1 MKKIVYA
8 IMVSCLLL
16 SWVACGDNANYEQ
29 VEKPRVII
37 TCDPE
42 LDDLNS
48 LIRLVLYAPDMQLEG
63 LVYASS
69 QFHWKG
75 DGKGTKWFVD
85 GREYTRNGL
94 NYGPMESWRWNP
106 EERFIDD
113 VVDAYKACYPNL
125 KVHADY
131 PAPDYM
137 RSIVRWGNVEFDGDI
152 SKDSP
157 GSDLIKEKILDN
169 VPGKLFIT
177 AWGGCSTIA
186 RALKSIQDENEG
198 APNWIDLRDRI
209 QKKVYL
215 CLSGDQDDTFANYIK
230 PNWPEIGVLN
240 VRGGTVPLAYGAQMR
255 VPEEDK
261 VYYSARWLAE
271 NISSRGPL
279 GAMYRIWGDG
289 KQMVKGD
296 IMDYFGLSGYTADE
310 LREMGYVVWMPPQ
323 PKGEF
328 LAEGDT
334 FTYLNLLGNGLRA
347 FQDDT
352 YGGWGGRQQP
362 NTEGQ
367 TSTFVL
373 GAADPVMPDF
383 VPAAQNDFAERLRWS
398 VTPRFEGANHHPLI
412 LAPLSLSGKPGETLK
427 VKAKVT
433 DPDNDE
439 ITLKWWQFKVGSYA
453 GNVSVANPE
462 TAATDFTIP
471 ADAKAGDTIH
481 LILEATDHGTPALT
495 HYHRLIV
502 SVD

>member
-1 MKKIVYA
+1 MMTCCLVLCWAACDNKVY
-8 IMVSCLLL
+8 
-16 SWVACGDNANYEQ
+16 YEQ

-63 LVYASS
+63 LIYASS

-75 DGKGTKWFVD
+75 DGKGTKWFVE

-94 NYGPMESWRWNP
+94 NYGPMESWRWDP

-113 VVDAYKACYPNL
+113 VVDAYEACYPNL
-125 KVHADY
+125 KVHDDY
-131 PAPDYM
+131 PTPEYM
-137 RSIVRWGNVEFDGDI
+137 RSIIRVGNVEFDGDI

-157 GSDLIKEKILDN
+157 GSELIKEKILDN
-169 VPGKLFIT
+169 VSGKLFIT

-186 RALKSIQDENEG
+186 RALKSIQEENEG
-198 APNWIDLRDRI
+198 TADWSALKTKI
-209 QKKVYL
+209 QDKVYL
-215 CLSGDQDDTFANYIK
+215 CMSGDQDDTFVNYIK

-261 VYYSARWLAE
+261 LYYSAQWLAE

-289 KQMVKGD
+289 KQMVKDD
-296 IMDYFGLSGYTADE
+296 IMDYFGLSGYTSDQ

-352 YGGWGGRQQP
+352 YGGWGGRKQP

-367 TSTFVL
+367 T
-373 GAADPVMPDF
+373 
-383 VPAAQNDFAERLRWS
+383 ERMHWS
-398 VTPRFEGANHHPLI
+398 VTPAFKDANHHPVI
-412 LAPLSLSGKPGETLK
+412 KAPLSLKGKPGDTLK
-427 VKAKVT
+427 IKAEVK
-433 DPDNDE
+433 DPDNDDL
-439 ITLKWWQFKVGSYA
+439 TLKWWQFKVGSYV
-453 GNVSVANPE
+453 GDVSVANPE

-471 ADAKAGDTIH
+471 SDAKAGDTIH
-481 LILEATDHGTPALT
+481 LILEATDHGIPALT

-502 SVD
+502 SVL

>member
-1 MKKIVYA
+1 MKI
-8 IMVSCLLL
+8 ICCLLAWTFAL
-16 SWVACGDNANYEQ
+16 AITACSSDTSHQ

-106 EERFIDD
+106 NERFIDD
-113 VVDAYKACYPNL
+113 VVDAYETCYPNL

-131 PAPDYM
+131 PTPEYM
-137 RSIVRWGNVEFDGDI
+137 RSIVRWGNVEFDGDF

-157 GSDLIKEKILDN
+157 GSDLIKEKILDD

-186 RALKSIQDENEG
+186 RALKSIQDEYEG
-198 APNWIDLRDRI
+198 KAEWEALKEKI
-209 QKKVYL
+209 QQKVHL
-215 CLSGDQDDTFANYIK
+215 CMSGDQDDTYAKYIK

-240 VRGGTVPLAYGAQMR
+240 IRGGTVPLAYGAQNR
-255 VPEEDK
+255 VSDADK
-261 VYYSARWLAE
+261 VFYSAEWLAD
-271 NISSRGPL
+271 NICSRGPL
-279 GAMYRIWGDG
+279 GSMYRIWGDG
-289 KQMVKGD
+289 KQMVKDD
-296 IMDYFGLSGYTADE
+296 IMDYFGLSGYTVDE
-310 LREMGYVVWMPPQ
+310 LRQMGYVVWMPPQ
-323 PKGEF
+323 PKGVF

-347 FQDDT
+347 FQDDS
-352 YGGWGGRQQP
+352 YGGWGGRKQP

-383 VPAAQNDFAERLRWS
+383 VAAAQNDFAERMHWS
-398 VTPRFEGANHHPLI
+398 VTAKFEDANHHPVVK
-412 LAPLSLSGKPGETLK
+412 APLSLTGKPGETLK
-427 VKAKVT
+427 IKAEVS
-433 DPDNDE
+433 DPDDDE
-439 ITLKWWQFKVGSYA
+439 LTINWWQFKVGSYS

-462 TAATDFTIP
+462 AASTDFSIP

-495 HYHRLIV
+495 RYHRLIV
-502 SVD
+502 SIL

>member
-1 MKKIVYA
+1 MKNLILVGMLM
-8 IMVSCLLL
+8 ISL
-16 SWVACGDNANYEQ
+16 VACQSNMVYEE

-63 LVYASS
+63 LIYASS
-69 QFHWKG
+69 QYHWKG

-94 NYGPMESWRWNP
+94 NFGPMESWRWDP

-113 VVDAYKACYPNL
+113 VVDAYEASYPNL

-131 PAPDYM
+131 PTPAYM
-137 RSIVRWGNVEFDGDI
+137 RSIVRFGNIEFDGDI

-169 VPGKLFIT
+169 VPGKLYIT

-186 RALKSIQDENEG
+186 RALKSIQDEYENTPQWAELK
-198 APNWIDLRDRI
+198 DKI
-209 QKKVYL
+209 QQKVFL
-215 CLSGDQDDTFANYIK
+215 CMSGDQDNTFANYIN
-230 PNWPEIGVLN
+230 PNWPEIGKLN
-240 VRGGTVPLAYGAQMR
+240 IRGGTVPLAYGAQNR
-255 VPEEDK
+255 VSEADK
-261 VYYSARWLAE
+261 VYYSAAWLAE

-279 GAMYRIWGDG
+279 GSMYRIWGDG
-289 KQMVKGD
+289 KQMVKDD
-296 IMDYFGLSGYTADE
+296 IMDYFGLSGYNADE
-310 LREMGYVVWMPPQ
+310 LRKMGYVVWMPPQ
-323 PKGEF
+323 PKGVF

-352 YGGWGGRQQP
+352 YGGWGGRKQP

-373 GAADPVMPDF
+373 GAADPIMPDF
-383 VPAAQNDFAERLRWS
+383 VPAAQNDFAVRMQWS
-398 VTPRFEGANHHPLI
+398 VTPNYADANHHPAI
-412 LAPLSLSGKPGETLK
+412 KAPLSMNGKPGETLRI
-427 VKAKVT
+427 KAQVT
-433 DPDNDE
+433 DPDKDE
-439 ITLKWWQFKVGSYA
+439 IDIKWWQFKVGSYEGDA
-453 GNVSVANPE
+453 SVVNAS
-462 TAATDFTIP
+462 AASTDFTIP
-471 ADAKAGDTIH
+471 ADAQSGQTIH

-502 SVD
+502 EVE

>member
-1 MKKIVYA
+1 MKKFFY
-8 IMVSCLLL
+8 LL
-16 SWVACGDNANYEQ
+16 SGCLAMGLVACNDSTVYEQ
-29 VEKPRVII
+29 VEKPRVIV

-48 LIRLVLYAPDMQLEG
+48 LIRLVLYGPDMQLEG
-63 LVYASS
+63 LIYASS
-69 QFHWKG
+69 QYHWKG

-94 NYGPMESWRWNP
+94 NYGPMESWRWDP

-113 VVDAYKACYPNL
+113 VVDAYEACYPNL

-131 PAPDYM
+131 PTPAYM
-137 RSIVRWGNVEFDGDI
+137 RSIVRFGNIEFDGDI

-157 GSDLIKEKILDN
+157 GSDLIKEKMLDD
-169 VPGKLFIT
+169 VPGTLYVT

-186 RALKSIQDENEG
+186 RALKSIQEDNEG
-198 APNWIDLRDRI
+198 KAEWSALKEKI

-215 CLSGDQDDTFANYIK
+215 CMSGDQDDTFANYIK

-240 VRGGTVPLAYGAQMR
+240 IRGGTVPLAYGAQNR
-255 VPEEDK
+255 VSEADK
-261 VYYSARWLAE
+261 VYYSAEWLAQ

-279 GAMYRIWGDG
+279 GSMYRIWGDG
-289 KQMVKGD
+289 KQMVKND

-323 PKGEF
+323 PKGVF

-352 YGGWGGRQQP
+352 YGGWGGRKQP
-362 NTEGQ
+362 DTEGQ

-373 GAADPVMPDF
+373 GAPDPVMPDF
-383 VPAAQNDFAERLRWS
+383 VPAAQNDFAERMHWCIAS
-398 VTPRFEGANHHPLI
+398 KFEDANHHPVI
-412 LAPLSLSGKPGETLK
+412 QAPLSFAGKPGETLQI
-427 VKAKVT
+427 KAKVT
-433 DPDNDE
+433 DPDKDE
-439 ITLKWWQFKVGSYA
+439 MTLKWWQFKVGSYQGDA
-453 GNVSVANPE
+453 AVANPAE
-462 TAATDFTIP
+462 AATTFTIP
-471 ADAKAGDTIH
+471 ADAKPGDTIH

-502 SVD
+502 SVE

>member
-1 MKKIVYA
+1 MKNFFLAGLLVICLAACQSNAVY
-8 IMVSCLLL
+8 
-16 SWVACGDNANYEQ
+16 DE

-63 LVYASS
+63 LIYASS

-94 NYGPMESWRWNP
+94 NFGPMESWRWDP

-113 VVDAYKACYPNL
+113 VVDAYSASYNNL
-125 KVHADY
+125 RVHADY
-131 PAPDYM
+131 PTPEYM
-137 RSIVRWGNVEFDGDI
+137 RSIVRIGNIEFDGDI

-169 VPGKLFIT
+169 VPGKLYIT

-186 RALKSIQDENEG
+186 RALKSIQDEYENTPQWVELK
-198 APNWIDLRDRI
+198 DKI
-209 QKKVYL
+209 QQKVFL
-215 CLSGDQDDTFANYIK
+215 CMSGDQDDTFANYIS
-230 PNWPEIGVLN
+230 PNWPEIGKLN
-240 VRGGTVPLAYGAQMR
+240 IRGGTVPLAYGAQNR
-255 VPEEDK
+255 VPDADK
-261 VYYSARWLAE
+261 IYYSAEWIAE

-279 GAMYRIWGDG
+279 GSMYRIWGDG

-296 IMDYFGLSGYTADE
+296 IMDYFGLSGYNADE
-310 LREMGYVVWMPPQ
+310 LRKMGYVVWMPPQ
-323 PKGEF
+323 PKGVF

-347 FQDDT
+347 FQDDS
-352 YGGWGGRQQP
+352 YGGWGGRKQP

-367 TSTFVL
+367 TSTFAL
-373 GAADPVMPDF
+373 GATDTALPDF
-383 VPAAQNDFAERLRWS
+383 VPAAQNDFAVRLQWS
-398 VTPRFEGANHHPLI
+398 VTPNYTEANHHPVI
-412 LAPLSLSGKPGETLK
+412 QAPLTLYGKPGETLK
-427 VKAKVT
+427 INAKVT

-439 ITLKWWQFKVGSYA
+439 LDIKWWQFKVGSYE
-453 GNVSVANPE
+453 GETSVATPSSP
-462 TAATDFTIP
+462 TTDFTVP
-471 ADAKAGDTIH
+471 ADAQTGQTIH

-502 SVD
+502 EVK

>member
-1 MKKIVYA
+1 MKKTLYYLTACLAIVFA
-8 IMVSCLLL
+8 SC
-16 SWVACGDNANYEQ
+16 STDPTVQQ
-29 VEKPRVII
+29 VEKPRVIV

-113 VVDAYKACYPNL
+113 VVDAYTASYPNL

-131 PAPDYM
+131 PTPEYM
-137 RSIVRWGNVEFDGDI
+137 RSIVRIGNIEFDGDI

-157 GSDLIKEKILDN
+157 GSDLIKEKILDQ
-169 VPGKLFIT
+169 VPGKLFVT

-186 RALKSIQDENEG
+186 RALKSIQDEYEGSAQWNEMK
-198 APNWIDLRDRI
+198 AKI
-209 QKKVYL
+209 QDKVYL

-240 VRGGTVPLAYGAQMR
+240 IRGGTVPLAYGAQNR
-255 VPEEDK
+255 VSEADK
-261 VYYSARWLAE
+261 VYYSAEWLAA

-279 GAMYRIWGDG
+279 GEMYRIWGDG

-296 IMDYFGLSGYTADE
+296 IMDYFGLSGYNADE
-310 LREMGYVVWMPPQ
+310 LRQMGYVVWMPPQ
-323 PKGEF
+323 PKGVF

-352 YGGWGGRQQP
+352 YGGWGGRKQP
-362 NTEGQ
+362 DTEGQ

-373 GAADPVMPDF
+373 GVPDPVMPDF
-383 VPAAQNDFAERLRWS
+383 VPAAQNDFAERMHWA
-398 VTPRFEGANHHPLI
+398 VTPKFEDANHHPVI
-412 LAPLSLSGKPGETLK
+412 AAPLALSGKPGETLK
-427 VKAKVT
+427 IKAKVT
-433 DPDNDE
+433 DPDNDGL
-439 ITLKWWQFKVGSYA
+439 TLKWWQFKVGSYEGDA
-453 GNVSVANPE
+453 SVDNPSE
-462 TAATDFTIP
+462 AATAFTIP
-471 ADAKAGDTIH
+471 ADTKAGDTIH

-502 SVD
+502 TVQ

>member
-1 MKKIVYA
+1 MMTCCLVLCWAACDNKVY
-8 IMVSCLLL
+8 
-16 SWVACGDNANYEQ
+16 YEQ

-63 LVYASS
+63 LIYASS

-75 DGKGTKWFVD
+75 DGKGTKWFVE

-94 NYGPMESWRWNP
+94 NYGPMESWRWDP

-113 VVDAYKACYPNL
+113 VVDAYEACYPNL
-125 KVHADY
+125 KVHDDY
-131 PAPDYM
+131 PTPEYM
-137 RSIVRWGNVEFDGDI
+137 RSIIRVGNVEFDGDI

-157 GSDLIKEKILDN
+157 GSELIKEKILDN
-169 VPGKLFIT
+169 VSGKLFIT

-186 RALKSIQDENEG
+186 RALKSIQEENEG
-198 APNWIDLRDRI
+198 TAD
-209 QKKVYL
+209 
-215 CLSGDQDDTFANYIK
+215 YIK

-261 VYYSARWLAE
+261 LYYSAQWLAE

-289 KQMVKGD
+289 KQMVKDD
-296 IMDYFGLSGYTADE
+296 IMDYFGLSGYTSDQ

-352 YGGWGGRQQP
+352 YGGWGGRKQP

-367 TSTFVL
+367 TSTFML

-383 VPAAQNDFAERLRWS
+383 APAAQNDFAERMHWS
-398 VTPRFEGANHHPLI
+398 VTPAFKDANHHPVI
-412 LAPLSLSGKPGETLK
+412 KAPLSLKGKPGVTLK
-427 VKAKVT
+427 IKAEVK
-433 DPDNDE
+433 DPDNDDL
-439 ITLKWWQFKVGSYA
+439 TLKWWQFKVGSYV
-453 GNVSVANPE
+453 GDVSVANPE

-471 ADAKAGDTIH
+471 SDAKAGDTIH
-481 LILEATDHGTPALT
+481 LILEATDHGILALT

-502 SVD
+502 SVL

>member
-1 MKKIVYA
+1 MKN
-8 IMVSCLLL
+8 L
-16 SWVACGDNANYEQ
+16 SYFVLACCMLFTLAACESAVDEQ
-29 VEKPRVII
+29 VEKPRVIV

-48 LIRLVLYAPDMQLEG
+48 LIRLVLYAPDMRLEG

-113 VVDAYKACYPNL
+113 VVDAYEACYPNL

-131 PAPDYM
+131 PTPAYM
-137 RSIVRWGNVEFDGDI
+137 RSIVRWGNIEFDGDI

-157 GSDLIKEKILDN
+157 GSDLIREKILDE
-169 VPGKLFIT
+169 VPGKLYVT

-186 RALKSIQDENEG
+186 RALKSIQDEYEG
-198 APNWIDLRDRI
+198 KSGWAELKAKI
-209 QKKVYL
+209 QQKVYL
-215 CLSGDQDDTFANYIK
+215 CMSGDQDDTFANYIK

-240 VRGGTVPLAYGAQMR
+240 IRGGTVPLAYGAQNR
-255 VPEEDK
+255 VSEADK
-261 VYYSARWLAE
+261 VYYSAEWLAQ

-279 GAMYRIWGDG
+279 GGMYRIWGDG
-289 KQMVKGD
+289 KQMVKND

-310 LREMGYVVWMPPQ
+310 LRKMGYVVWMAPQ
-323 PKGEF
+323 PKGVF

-334 FTYLNLLGNGLRA
+334 FTFLNLLGNGLRA
-347 FQDDT
+347 FQDDS
-352 YGGWGGRQQP
+352 YGGWGGRKQP

-383 VPAAQNDFAERLRWS
+383 VPAAQNDFAERMHWS
-398 VTPRFEGANHHPLI
+398 VTAKFEDANHHPVI
-412 LAPLSLSGKPGETLK
+412 QAPLSLSGKPGENLSI
-427 VKAKVT
+427 KAKVS
-433 DPDNDE
+433 DPDGDE
-439 ITLKWWQFKVGSYA
+439 LTIKWWQFKVGSYTGDVA
-453 GNVSVANPE
+453 VANPAE
-462 TAATDFTIP
+462 AATRFTIP
-471 ADAKAGDTIH
+471 ADAKSGDTIH

-502 SVD
+502 SVE